1 MERDH
6 SGLNSTSSPTVGSFS
21 FALVRYLILQSTAVR
36 GEENDQIIMLLG
48 SGNNKPVYW
57 IWLFI
62 GVRHCGWNFTSVVL
76 WGEHSFLPPFK
87 INIFLEF
94 SRLQKSLKS
103 GLSLSCTNS
112 PFTDC
117 AFTHTHT
124 HLFAELCKSYR
135 CLDTCPLNSSACVL
149 ITEFSDMTIIP
160 FSYLRKFERSQYYL
174 INSGY
179 SNFFNC
185 QNISYVVFFTRCCQ
199 DSCVIFSSISLS
211 ISFNLESLLNLCK
224 FVFDSFINDQ
234 IRDFFSFSQCCVLT
248 ASHQKAYG
256 IRVLLSMNAEFDCW
270 LRSRLPD
277 LSISVIF
284 ETVEIV
290 CSLYLSLHPLM
301 ILARIATLRVA
312 KWWFSNYAILS
323 VFIGWYSLL

>member
-1 MERDH
+1 
-6 SGLNSTSSPTVGSFS
+6 
-21 FALVRYLILQSTAVR
+21 
-36 GEENDQIIMLLG
+36 
-48 SGNNKPVYW
+48 
-57 IWLFI
+57 
-62 GVRHCGWNFTSVVL
+62 
-76 WGEHSFLPPFK
+76 
-87 INIFLEF
+87 
-94 SRLQKSLKS
+94 
-103 GLSLSCTNS
+103 
-112 PFTDC
+112 
-117 AFTHTHT
+117 
-124 HLFAELCKSYR
+124 
-135 CLDTCPLNSSACVL
+135 
-149 ITEFSDMTIIP
+149 MTIIP

-312 KWWFSNYAILS
+312 KW
-323 VFIGWYSLL
+323 